1 MKVSILHLV
10 EGARAASGAVV
21 VIDVFRAFS
30 LVPHAFMRGCE
41 RVVPVGDVEEAYG
54 LKAAHPDWL
63 VAGERFTKKLEGFD
77 FGNSP
82 SEIEAAGEEVLGGKT
97 LIHTTHAGTQ
107 GLVNATG
114 EGVEVVLTGSF
125 VNAAATVGFI
135 RAGGFGEVSLVCMG
149 HQAERPTDEDTWC
162 AEYLKGLLL
171 GEPVKP
177 REEIVGH
184 LRGYESAEKFFDEE
198 KPWTPERDFE
208 LCMDFDAAD
217 FAVVRKGGGL
227 VKVTSD
233 RVARG

>member
-1 MKVSILHLV
+1 MRVEVLHLV
-10 EGARAASGAVV
+10 EGARAARGAVV

-30 LVPHAFMRGCE
+30 LVPWAMHFGCE
-41 RVVPVGDVEEAYG
+41 RVVPVGDVEEAYA
-54 LKAAHPDWL
+54 LKEAHPDWL

-82 SEIEAAGEEVLGGKT
+82 AEVEAAGEAVLGGKT

-114 EGVEVVLTGSF
+114 DGVEVVLTGSF

-135 RAGGFGEVSLVCMG
+135 RSGGYGEVSLVCMG
-149 HQAERPTDEDTWC
+149 HQAERPSDEDTWC
-162 AEYLKGLLL
+162 AEYLRGLLL
-171 GEPVKP
+171 GEGVRT

-184 LRGYESAEKFFDEE
+184 LRGYESAEKFFDAA

-208 LCMDFDAAD
+208 LCMAFDVVD
-217 FAVVRKGGGL
+217 FAVVKTGEGL
-227 VKVTSD
+227 GKMASIN
-233 RVARG
+233 